1 MTDKEAK
8 TQQPIP
14 TVKVE
19 AEQLSDHIVEG
30 LRRLYDSTPE
40 SKIAEINIG
49 ALAKIRAT
57 YPLRT
62 LSLLE
67 LCDEIASK
75 ARLATG
81 GAWVN
86 ATTPGSE
93 QRPFAG
99 AVYSNVERPDACTGM
114 VAESV
119 GQHDI
124 AHILA
129 TQPRVAMALAAKLC
143 DAVSIIHGAAD
154 AMYALEQW
162 SGAANLPERLQGQF
176 ALVLR
181 RAMSFTTIEVP

>member
-19 AEQLSDHIVEG
+19 AEQLSEHIIEG
-30 LRRLYDSTPE
+30 LRRLGDDVPQ
-40 SKIAEINIG
+40 SKIDDINAHTL
-49 ALAKIRAT
+49 ALITREV
-57 YPLRT
+57 
-62 LSLLE
+62 SLLE
-67 LCDEIASK
+67 LCDEIATA
-75 ARLATG
+75 ARRATG

-93 QRPFAG
+93 HRPFAG
-99 AVYSNVERPDACTGM
+99 AVYSNAERPDACTGLI
-114 VAESV
+114 AESV

-129 TQPRVAMALAAKLC
+129 TQPRVAMAIAAKLC

-162 SGAANLPERLQGQF
+162 SGAANLPERLQGQI
-176 ALVLR
+176 ALVLK